1 MVICHS
7 FPANS
12 ESWKSGCGSGSPGRL
27 LCGTSARPH
36 APSYPPARD
45 GFADNGAIDL
55 RTNICTSKPSDQI
68 GTTPPIVV
76 NNRRIIGERIIDN
89 VNRYIPSGV
98 VHI

>member
-1 MVICHS
+1 M
-7 FPANS
+7 FKA
-12 ESWKSGCGSGSPGRL
+12 RL
-27 LCGTSARPH
+27 VALDADTGQPCL
-36 APSYPPARD
+36 